1 MAERAKGD
9 DDPTTPAV
17 GADGERS
24 DVDGLNVAGL
34 GNVLFGVWLV
44 SRATTS
50 LLDQALAPSGLDADE
65 FGVYSVLASG
75 QDLTP
80 TDLARWMAAP
90 TTTVSSYLKRFEGR
104 GHIRRRPNPN
114 DGRSSC
120 IELTAAGRRAHRE
133 AGARFLPI
141 LEQVEAALATASDA
155 DATEATIQLRAIHRA
170 VGLASPD
177 GR

>member
-1 MAERAKGD
+1 MAEQGIGD
-9 DDPTTPAV
+9 DDRDTSA
-17 GADGERS
+17 GG
-24 DVDGLNVAGL
+24 VAGL
-34 GNVLFGVWLV
+34 SVEGLDNVLFGVWLV

-75 QDLTP
+75 EDLTP

-90 TTTVSSYLKRFEGR
+90 TTTVSSYLKRFDAR
-104 GHIRRRPNPN
+104 GHIRRRPNPH

-141 LEQVEAALATASDA
+141 LEQVEAALATADDA
-155 DATEATIQLRAIHRA
+155 DPAAAATQLRAIHRA
-170 VGLASPD
+170 VGLARPD
-177 GR
+177 DG

>member
-1 MAERAKGD
+1 MVEHAKGD
-9 DDPTTPAV
+9 DDLTRPA
-17 GADGERS
+17 GP
-24 DVDGLNVAGL
+24 DVTDPNAAGLDVAGL
-34 GNVLFGVWLV
+34 NNVLFGVWLV

-80 TDLARWMAAP
+80 TDLSRWMAAP
-90 TTTVSSYLKRFEGR
+90 ATTVSSYLKRFESR

-133 AGARFLPI
+133 AGIRFLPV
-141 LEQVEAALATASDA
+141 LEQVEATLAGTNGA
-155 DATEATIQLRAIHRA
+155 DPTEASTQLRAIHRA
-170 VGLASPD
+170 VGLARPEET
-177 GR
+177 